1 MPKGVYERGEYVS
14 SVRARRKAATRAKLV
29 AAAQKLWAA
38 PGTYE
43 QVGTRDIAAEAGM
56 TTGAITQ
63 NWRSKADLW
72 REAMGYEPPV
82 DGPAV
87 RAALQSATLRRAA

>member
-1 MPKGVYERGEYVS
+1 MPRGVYERGEYVS
-14 SVRARRKAATRAKLV
+14 SVRANRKAATRAKLV
-29 AAAQKLWAA
+29 AAAQKLWAK

-43 QVGTRDIAAEAGM
+43 HIGIREIAAEAGM
-56 TTGAITQ
+56 STGAIFA
-63 NWRSKADLW
+63 NWPGKADLW